1 MKVNWVGKGET
12 VYDRVGGSEWFYQL
26 LEFFYEDVIRRDE
39 IRDLYPDDL
48 TDSKKNTADFLIQYW
63 GGPSSYS
70 ERRGHP
76 RLRMRH
82 APYAIGEYQKE
93 SWLASMRFALDQMQ
107 PAKEINEAMTEYFL
121 MAADHMKNV
130 ISEGIVVFGGACI
143 GWAKV
148 DVWMN

>member
-1 MKVNWVGKGET
+1 MKVNWVGKGEP

-63 GGPSSYS
+63 GGPASYS

-130 ISEGIVVFGGACI
+130 ISE
-143 GWAKV
+143 
-148 DVWMN
+148 

>member
-12 VYDRVGGSEWFYQL
+12 VYDRVGGSESFYQL

-76 RLRMRH
+76 WLRMRH

-107 PAKEINEAMTEYFL
+107 PAKEINEAMTEYLL

-130 ISEGIVVFGGACI
+130 ISE
-143 GWAKV
+143 
-148 DVWMN
+148 

>member
-1 MKVNWVGKGET
+1 MKVNWVGKGDT
-12 VYDRVGGSEWFYQL
+12 VFDRVGGSAWFYQL
-26 LEFFYEDVIRRDE
+26 LDFFYEDVIRRDE
-39 IRDLYPDDL
+39 IRNLYPDDL

-82 APYAIGEYQKE
+82 APYSIGDDQKE

-107 PAKEINEAMTEYFL
+107 PAKVIEEAMVEYFL
-121 MAADHMKNV
+121 MAAEHMKNV
-130 ISEGIVVFGGACI
+130 ISE
-143 GWAKV
+143 
-148 DVWMN
+148 

>member
-1 MKVNWVGKGET
+1 MKVSWVGEGDT
-12 VYDRVGGSEWFYQL
+12 VFDRVGGSAWFYQL
-26 LEFFYEDVIRRDE
+26 LDFFYEDVIRRDE
-39 IRDLYPDDL
+39 IRNLYPDDL

-82 APYAIGEYQKE
+82 APYVIGDDQKE

-107 PAKEINEAMTEYFL
+107 PAKEIEEAMVEYFL
-121 MAADHMKNV
+121 MAAEHMKNV
-130 ISEGIVVFGGACI
+130 ISE
-143 GWAKV
+143 
-148 DVWMN
+148 

>member
-1 MKVNWVGKGET
+1 MGWKGRHC
-12 VYDRVGGSEWFYQL
+12 VRPCWRSAWFYQL
-26 LEFFYEDVIRRDE
+26 LDLFYEDVIRRDE
-39 IRDLYPDDL
+39 IRNLYPDDL

-82 APYAIGEYQKE
+82 APYVIGDDQKE

-107 PAKEINEAMTEYFL
+107 PAKEIEEAMVEYFL
-121 MAADHMKNV
+121 MAAEHMKNV
-130 ISEGIVVFGGACI
+130 ISE
-143 GWAKV
+143 
-148 DVWMN
+148 

>member
-1 MKVNWVGKGET
+1 VKVNWVGKGET

-39 IRDLYPDDL
+39 IRDFYPDDL

-121 MAADHMKNV
+121 MAADHMRNV
-130 ISEGIVVFGGACI
+130 SSE
-143 GWAKV
+143 
-148 DVWMN
+148 

>member
-1 MKVNWVGKGET
+1 MKVNWVGKGDT
-12 VYDRVGGSEWFYQL
+12 VYDRVGGSAWFYQL
-26 LEFFYEDVIRRDE
+26 LDFFYEDVIRRDE
-39 IRDLYPDDL
+39 IRNLYPDDL

-82 APYAIGEYQKE
+82 APYVIGDDQKE

-107 PAKEINEAMTEYFL
+107 PAKEIEEAMVEYFL
-121 MAADHMKNV
+121 MAAEHMKNV
-130 ISEGIVVFGGACI
+130 ISE
-143 GWAKV
+143 
-148 DVWMN
+148 

>member
-1 MKVNWVGKGET
+1 MKVNWVGNGDT
-12 VYDRVGGSEWFYQL
+12 VYDRVGGSAWFYQL
-26 LEFFYEDVIRRDE
+26 LDFFYEDVIRRDE
-39 IRDLYPDDL
+39 IRNLYPDDL

-82 APYAIGEYQKE
+82 APYVIGDDQKE

-107 PAKEINEAMTEYFL
+107 PAKEIEEAMVEYFL
-121 MAADHMKNV
+121 MAAEHMKNV
-130 ISEGIVVFGGACI
+130 ISE
-143 GWAKV
+143 
-148 DVWMN
+148 

>member
-1 MKVNWVGKGET
+1 MKVNWVGKGDT

-26 LEFFYEDVIRRDE
+26 LDFFYEDVIRRDE

-63 GGPSSYS
+63 GGPSRYS

-82 APYAIGEYQKE
+82 APYTIGEEQKE
-93 SWLASMRFALDQMQ
+93 SWLASMRFALDQMK
-107 PAKEINEAMTEYFL
+107 PVKEVDEAMAEYFL

-130 ISEGIVVFGGACI
+130 V
-143 GWAKV
+143 
-148 DVWMN
+148 

>member
-1 MKVNWVGKGET
+1 MKVNCVGKGDT
-12 VYDRVGGSEWFYQL
+12 VFDRVGGSAWFYQL
-26 LEFFYEDVIRRDE
+26 LDFFYEDVIRRDE
-39 IRDLYPDDL
+39 IRNLYPDDL

-82 APYAIGEYQKE
+82 APYVIGDDQKE

-107 PAKEINEAMTEYFL
+107 PAKEIEEAMVEYFL
-121 MAADHMKNV
+121 MAAEHMKNV
-130 ISEGIVVFGGACI
+130 ISE
-143 GWAKV
+143 
-148 DVWMN
+148 

>member
-1 MKVNWVGKGET
+1 MKVNWVGKGKT

-39 IRDLYPDDL
+39 IRGLYPDDL

-130 ISEGIVVFGGACI
+130 ISE
-143 GWAKV
+143 
-148 DVWMN
+148 

>member
-1 MKVNWVGKGET
+1 MKVNWVGNGDT
-12 VYDRVGGSEWFYQL
+12 VFDRVGGSAWFYQL
-26 LEFFYEDVIRRDE
+26 LDFFYEDVIRRDE
-39 IRDLYPDDL
+39 IRNLYPDDL

-121 MAADHMKNV
+121 MAADHMRNV
-130 ISEGIVVFGGACI
+130 SSE
-143 GWAKV
+143 
-148 DVWMN
+148 

>member
-1 MKVNWVGKGET
+1 MKVNWVGNGET

-48 TDSKKNTADFLIQYW
+48 PDTKKNTADFLIQYW

-76 RLRMRH
+76 TLRMRH

-130 ISEGIVVFGGACI
+130 ISE
-143 GWAKV
+143 
-148 DVWMN
+148 

>member
-1 MKVNWVGKGET
+1 MKVNWVGKGDT
-12 VYDRVGGSEWFYQL
+12 VFDRVGGSAWFYQL
-26 LEFFYEDVIRRDE
+26 LDFFYEDVIRRDE
-39 IRDLYPDDL
+39 IRNLYPDDL

-82 APYAIGEYQKE
+82 APYVIGDDQKE

-107 PAKEINEAMTEYFL
+107 PAKEIEEAMVEYFL
-121 MAADHMKNV
+121 MAAEHMKNV
-130 ISEGIVVFGGACI
+130 ISE
-143 GWAKV
+143 
-148 DVWMN
+148 

>member
-1 MKVNWVGKGET
+1 MKVNWVGKGAT

-93 SWLASMRFALDQMQ
+93 SWLASMRFALDQME

-121 MAADHMKNV
+121 MAADHMRNV
-130 ISEGIVVFGGACI
+130 SSE
-143 GWAKV
+143 
-148 DVWMN
+148 

>member
-1 MKVNWVGKGET
+1 MKVNWVGKGDT
-12 VYDRVGGSEWFYQL
+12 VFDRVGGSAWFYQL
-26 LEFFYEDVIRRDE
+26 LDLFYEDVIRRDE
-39 IRDLYPDDL
+39 IRNLYPDDL

-63 GGPSSYS
+63 GGPSLYS

-130 ISEGIVVFGGACI
+130 ISE
-143 GWAKV
+143 
-148 DVWMN
+148 

>member
-1 MKVNWVGKGET
+1 MKVNWVGNGDT
-12 VYDRVGGSEWFYQL
+12 VFDRVGGSAWFYQL
-26 LEFFYEDVIRRDE
+26 LDFFYEDVIRRDE
-39 IRDLYPDDL
+39 IRNLYPDDL

-82 APYAIGEYQKE
+82 APYTIGEEQKE

-130 ISEGIVVFGGACI
+130 ISE
-143 GWAKV
+143 
-148 DVWMN
+148 

>member
-12 VYDRVGGSEWFYQL
+12 VYHRVGGSEWFYQL

-130 ISEGIVVFGGACI
+130 ISE
-143 GWAKV
+143 
-148 DVWMN
+148 

>member
-1 MKVNWVGKGET
+1 MNWVGKGET
-12 VYDRVGGSEWFYQL
+12 VYDRVGGSELFYQL
-26 LEFFYEDVIRRDE
+26 LEFFYEYVVRRDE

-121 MAADHMKNV
+121 MAADHMRNV
-130 ISEGIVVFGGACI
+130 SSE
-143 GWAKV
+143 
-148 DVWMN
+148 

>member
-12 VYDRVGGSEWFYQL
+12 VYDRVGGSKWFYQL

-130 ISEGIVVFGGACI
+130 ISE
-143 GWAKV
+143 
-148 DVWMN
+148 

>member
-1 MKVNWVGKGET
+1 MFYLESLPSSDK
-12 VYDRVGGSEWFYQL
+12 EWFYQL

-39 IRDLYPDDL
+39 IRGLYPDDL

-93 SWLASMRFALDQMQ
+93 SWLASMRFALDQME

-121 MAADHMKNV
+121 MAADHMRNV
-130 ISEGIVVFGGACI
+130 SSE
-143 GWAKV
+143 
-148 DVWMN
+148 

>member
-1 MKVNWVGKGET
+1 MKVNWVGKGDT
-12 VYDRVGGSEWFYQL
+12 VFDRVGGSAWFYQL
-26 LEFFYEDVIRRDE
+26 LDFFYEDVIRRDE
-39 IRDLYPDDL
+39 IRNLYPDDL

-82 APYAIGEYQKE
+82 APYVIGDDQKE

-130 ISEGIVVFGGACI
+130 ISE
-143 GWAKV
+143 
-148 DVWMN
+148 

>member
-76 RLRMRH
+76 RLRMRQ

-130 ISEGIVVFGGACI
+130 ISE
-143 GWAKV
+143 
-148 DVWMN
+148 

>member
-1 MKVNWVGKGET
+1 MSVKIGINGFGRIGRQVLKAIKERHGNT
-12 VYDRVGGSEWFYQL
+12 
-26 LEFFYEDVIRRDE
+26 LEVAAIN
-39 IRDLYPDDL
+39 DL

-121 MAADHMKNV
+121 MAADHMMNV
-130 ISEGIVVFGGACI
+130 SSE
-143 GWAKV
+143 
-148 DVWMN
+148 

>member
-1 MKVNWVGKGET
+1 MKVNWVGKGDT
-12 VYDRVGGSEWFYQL
+12 VFDRVGGSAWFYQL
-26 LEFFYEDVIRRDE
+26 LDFFYEDVIRRDE
-39 IRDLYPDDL
+39 IRNLYPDDL

-82 APYAIGEYQKE
+82 APYVIGDDQKE

-130 ISEGIVVFGGACI
+130 IPE
-143 GWAKV
+143 
-148 DVWMN
+148 

>member
-1 MKVNWVGKGET
+1 MKVNWVGKGDT
-12 VYDRVGGSEWFYQL
+12 VFDRVGGSAWFYQL
-26 LEFFYEDVIRRDE
+26 LDFFYEDVIRRDE
-39 IRDLYPDDL
+39 IRNLYPDDL

-121 MAADHMKNV
+121 MATDHMKNV
-130 ISEGIVVFGGACI
+130 ISE
-143 GWAKV
+143 
-148 DVWMN
+148 

>member
-1 MKVNWVGKGET
+1 MKVNWVGKGDT
-12 VYDRVGGSEWFYQL
+12 VFDRVGGSAWFYQL
-26 LEFFYEDVIRRDE
+26 LDFFYEDVIRRDE
-39 IRDLYPDDL
+39 IRNLYPDDL

-82 APYAIGEYQKE
+82 APYVIGDDQKE

-107 PAKEINEAMTEYFL
+107 PAKQIEEAMVEYFL
-121 MAADHMKNV
+121 MAAEHMKNV
-130 ISEGIVVFGGACI
+130 ISE
-143 GWAKV
+143 
-148 DVWMN
+148 

>member
-1 MKVNWVGKGET
+1 MKVNWVGNGDT
-12 VYDRVGGSEWFYQL
+12 VFDRVGGSAWFYQL
-26 LEFFYEDVIRRDE
+26 LDFFYEDVIRRDE
-39 IRDLYPDDL
+39 IRNLYPDDL

-82 APYAIGEYQKE
+82 APYAIGQYQKE

-130 ISEGIVVFGGACI
+130 ISE
-143 GWAKV
+143 
-148 DVWMN
+148 

>member
-1 MKVNWVGKGET
+1 MYKRQ

-130 ISEGIVVFGGACI
+130 SSE
-143 GWAKV
+143 
-148 DVWMN
+148 

>member
-1 MKVNWVGKGET
+1 M
-12 VYDRVGGSEWFYQL
+12 
-26 LEFFYEDVIRRDE
+26 IRRDE

-63 GGPSSYS
+63 GGPSLYS

-121 MAADHMKNV
+121 MAADHMRNV
-130 ISEGIVVFGGACI
+130 SSE
-143 GWAKV
+143 
-148 DVWMN
+148 